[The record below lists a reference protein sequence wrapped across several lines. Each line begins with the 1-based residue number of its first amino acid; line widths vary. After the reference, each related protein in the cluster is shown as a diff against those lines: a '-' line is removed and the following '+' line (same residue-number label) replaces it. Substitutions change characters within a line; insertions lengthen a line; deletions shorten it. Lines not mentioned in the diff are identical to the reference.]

1 VPDIVSGKGLIMG
14 TINRSRRA
22 HLAVATTG
30 IATVLL
36 FAAAEAKAEV
46 IEETELFT
54 AGTAI
59 QSPQFRKGLWSFQ
72 RTLERIREAPHL
84 NQMLSQERMT
94 RCVDPSLAMKHIFAS
109 PSIGNCTSSRP
120 ELINNRY
127 VFSKRCDFMGP
138 VRTEIIVEND
148 ESYTELNVLTVGSF
162 PRKDMVVAR
171 RIGDCDPTLGYAPS
185 TTSDGFQLMSSSR

>member
-1 VPDIVSGKGLIMG
+1 MD

-30 IATVLL
+30 IATVLFL
-36 FAAAEAKAEV
+36 AAAEAKAEV
-46 IEETELFT
+46 TEDAPPELST
-54 AGTAI
+54 AGTLKADAI
-59 QSPQFRKGLWSFQ
+59 ETPQFRKGLWSFE

-138 VRTEIIVEND
+138 VRTEIVVESA

-171 RIGDCDPTLGYAPS
+171 RIGDCDPTVGYAPS
-185 TTSDGFQLMSSSR
+185 TTSDGFQLTSSSR

>member
-1 VPDIVSGKGLIMG
+1 MD

-22 HLAVATTG
+22 HLAVAATG
-30 IATVLL
+30 IATVLF

-46 IEETELFT
+46 TEVPELFT
-54 AGTAI
+54 AGTLKADAI
-59 QSPQFRKGLWSFQ
+59 ETPQFRKGLWRFE

-138 VRTEIIVEND
+138 VRTEIIVESD
-148 ESYTELNVLTVGSF
+148 ESYTELNLLTVGSF
-162 PRKDMVVAR
+162 PRKDMVIAR
-171 RIGDCDPTLGYAPS
+171 RIGDCDPTVGYAPS